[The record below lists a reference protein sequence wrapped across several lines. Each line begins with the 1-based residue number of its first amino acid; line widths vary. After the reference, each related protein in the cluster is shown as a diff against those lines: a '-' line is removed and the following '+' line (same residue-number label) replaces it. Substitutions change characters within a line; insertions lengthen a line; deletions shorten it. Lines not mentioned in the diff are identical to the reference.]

1 MAKHAFIVG
10 GTGQIGR
17 ALALR
22 FRTAGWDVT
31 VSHRGQ
37 RGISAALSE
46 SGTNFVMLDRG
57 QPGALLSALKQGA
70 DAIIDTV
77 AYDETHAAQL
87 LAIQGNVGA
96 IAVMSSISVYCDDQ
110 GRTLDE
116 ASADSIPM
124 MPVPIPETHPT
135 TPPGPATYST
145 RRVALEQ
152 KLLGSATVPVTIL
165 RPGAIY
171 GPGALHPREWWFVKR
186 ILDGRRQIPLAFEG
200 QSRFTSTSVANLA
213 AMTLMAIEKPGTR
226 ILNAVDPNTP
236 TVYERGVAIAAHM
249 GAECEF
255 IRLPTE
261 PGGSGV
267 GFTPWSVR
275 APFVADDSAARLLGY
290 APAET
295 YAQGVVPMIGWLVET
310 QARGDWREHFPEIVR
325 YDPFDYAAEDD
336 VLLKR
341 SATTLAVAKGEN
353 NFGSKLV
360 ARKGS
365 FPADI
370 ELDV

>member
-1 MAKHAFIVG
+1 MAKQAFIIG

-17 ALALR
+17 AIALR
-22 FRTAGWDVT
+22 LRAAGWDVT

-37 RGISAALSE
+37 RGIPAALSE
-46 SGTNFVMLDRG
+46 SGTKFVTLDRE
-57 QPGALLSALKQGA
+57 QPGALLSALRQGA
-70 DAIIDTV
+70 DAVIDTV

-87 LAIQGNVGA
+87 LSIQGNVGA

-145 RRVALEQ
+145 RKVALEQ

-226 ILNAVDPNTP
+226 ILNAVDPDTP

-249 GAECEF
+249 EADCEF
-255 IRLPTE
+255 VRLATQ
-261 PGGSGV
+261 PGGSAV

-290 APAET
+290 VPVET
-295 YAQGVVPMIGWLVET
+295 YAQGVVPMIDWLVET
-310 QARGDWREHFPEIVR
+310 QARGDWREHFPEIAR

>member
-1 MAKHAFIVG
+1 MAKHAFIIG

-17 ALALR
+17 AIALR
-22 FRTAGWDVT
+22 FRAAGWDVT
-31 VSHRGQ
+31 ISHRGQ
-37 RGISAALSE
+37 RGIPAALAE
-46 SGTNFVMLDRG
+46 SGTKFVMLDRG
-57 QPGALLSALKQGA
+57 QLGALLSALRQGA
-70 DAIIDTV
+70 DAVIDTV

-87 LAIQGNVGA
+87 LSIQGNVGA
-96 IAVMSSISVYCDDQ
+96 IAVMSSISVYCDYQ

-135 TPPGPATYST
+135 TQPGPATYST
-145 RRVALEQ
+145 RKVALEQ
-152 KLLGSATVPVTIL
+152 NLLGNAVVPVTIL

-200 QSRFTSTSVANLA
+200 QSLFTSISVTNLA
-213 AMTLMAIEKPGTR
+213 AMTLMAIETPGTR
-226 ILNAVDPNTP
+226 ILNAVDPDTP

-255 IRLPTE
+255 VRLPTQ

-290 APAET
+290 VPVET
-295 YAQGVVPMIGWLVET
+295 YAQGVVPMIDWLVET
-310 QARGDWREHFPEIVR
+310 QARGDWREHFPEIAQ
-325 YDPFDYAAEDD
+325 YDPFDYAAEDK
-336 VLLKR
+336 LLSR
-341 SATTLAVAKGEN
+341 ISPEALAVAAGDDE
-353 NFGSKLV
+353 FGRKLV
-360 ARKGS
+360 ARKES
-365 FPADI
+365 IPTDI
-370 ELDV
+370 GMDV